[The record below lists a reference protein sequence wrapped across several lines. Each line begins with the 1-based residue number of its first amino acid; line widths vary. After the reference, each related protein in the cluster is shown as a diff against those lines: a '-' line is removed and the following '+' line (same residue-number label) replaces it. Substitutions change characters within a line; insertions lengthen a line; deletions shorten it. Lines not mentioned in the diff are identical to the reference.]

1 MTENPVL
8 PPAPDRGPV
17 LLRRDL
23 IADRYSDHTIARLV
37 RGGVLTK
44 LRYGSYVASEIW
56 ERSSKAERHL
66 LVARAVLVR
75 AESSAVLSHVTA
87 LVAHGAP
94 LWGLPID
101 EVHLTR
107 TDEKAG
113 RRMAGVVQHRGRL
126 ERAELVDVAAMPV
139 TCPARTALDAMAVL
153 PAEVAL
159 VAINHLLNSGTV
171 SPGELAQAGSDANHA
186 PGSLRRQV
194 VLRLVDDRIE
204 SVAESRFWYLL
215 FRAGLPMPIPQYAV
229 FDGRRVLL
237 GRVDFAWP
245 EYGLFVE
252 IDGRGKYREH
262 RRDGDDVVDTVLREK
277 DREDAI
283 RAATGWRCLRLTWR
297 DLEDPERTAALV
309 RDALAG
315 RMHHR

>member
-1 MTENPVL
+1 MTQNPVL
-8 PPAPDRGPV
+8 PPAFDRGPV

-23 IADRYSDHTIARLV
+23 IADGYSDHAIARLV

-44 LRYGSYVASEIW
+44 LRYGSYVPGDIWQGSSE
-56 ERSSKAERHL
+56 SERHL

-75 AESSAVLSHVTA
+75 AESSAVLSHVSA

-94 LWGLPID
+94 LWGLPIGD
-101 EVHLTR
+101 VHLTR

-126 ERAELVDVAAMPV
+126 TQSELVEVSAMPV
-139 TCPARTALDAMAVL
+139 TAAARTALDAMAVL

-159 VAINHLLNSGTV
+159 VAINHLLHSGTI
-171 SPGELAQAGSDANHA
+171 SQTELAQAGVDANHA

-229 FDGRRVLL
+229 YDGRRVLL

-245 EYGLFVE
+245 EHGLFVE
-252 IDGRGKYREH
+252 IDGRGKYRDH

-297 DLEDPERTAALV
+297 DLEQPERTIRRI

-315 RMHHR
+315 VVRHR